1 MKGCFMKK
9 RIKEVIVVEGK
20 HDAAT
25 LKKYY
30 DVDTI
35 ETSGL
40 GIDKEVIERI
50 SVLNET
56 RGVILFLDPDA
67 PGEKIRNK
75 VNSAIKGLKNAFIDK
90 SKAKTSKKVGVEHA
104 SFEDLDEALSHLL
117 TYEDGKDILSKEDY
131 LALGLNGS
139 TDAALKREYLGKLYH
154 IGKCN
159 AKTFYKRLNM
169 LKIDKE
175 KIANDL
181 KGMGI

>member
-40 GIDKEVIERI
+40 GIGEEVIERI
-50 SVLNET
+50 RVLNET

-75 VNSAIKGLKNAFIDK
+75 INSAIKGLKNAFIDK
-90 SKAKTSKKVGVEHA
+90 DKAKTSKKVGVEHA
-104 SFEDLDEALSHLL
+104 SFEDIDEALSHLL

-131 LALGLNGS
+131 LTLGLNGS

-175 KIANDL
+175 KIVQDL